1 MRRKKDTASVISLAL
16 RVEVWAA
23 AVITAGVLMGIIACI
38 LYNGI
43 PGIVSEELF
52 SVGDSADKASLMPA
66 MVNTAIM
73 TGMSLGMAL
82 PMGVCAAV
90 YLAEYSGKERI
101 GVKIIRLTAETLAG
115 IPSIDY
121 GLFGYMLFVITLR
134 WGYSLLSGAAT
145 LAVMRL
151 PLIMRTTED
160 ALLSVPQA
168 YREGSMG
175 LGAGK
180 SRTIF
185 RIIIPAALPGI
196 TAGVILAAGR
206 IAGESAALIFT
217 AGTGSRIAKGVFSST
232 RTLSVHMYALLTE
245 GIYEEQAYGT
255 ALVLL
260 VLTGGLNAISAAAAK
275 RFSRI

>member
-1 MRRKKDTASVISLAL
+1 MSLAL

-115 IPSIDY
+115 IPSIVY

-145 LAVMRL
+145 LAVMIL

-180 SRTIF
+180 ARTIF

-217 AGTGSRIAKGVFSST
+217 AIRAN
-232 RTLSVHMYALLTE
+232 L
-245 GIYEEQAYGT
+245 
-255 ALVLL
+255 
-260 VLTGGLNAISAAAAK
+260 
-275 RFSRI
+275 

>member
-1 MRRKKDTASVISLAL
+1 MRRKKDTASVMSLAL

-115 IPSIDY
+115 IPSIVY

-145 LAVMRL
+145 LAVMIL

-180 SRTIF
+180 ARTIF

-232 RTLSVHMYALLTE
+232 RTLSVHMYALLT
-245 GIYEEQAYGT
+245 
-255 ALVLL
+255 
-260 VLTGGLNAISAAAAK
+260 
-275 RFSRI
+275 